1 MNPSFH
7 EFTDDTF
14 EEFLLN
20 NNSITTFK
28 ELRLYENQ
36 IKRFFNHHRQLKD
49 ENQLLTEEN
58 LVLVDTN
65 IKLELEVSKLKNE
78 INELEDNKFQLVQDI
93 YNNIK
98 NKHNDNLMLIK
109 EQIESEAIDKSIIKE
124 INSLH
129 CKIAKF
135 VTSLKQE
142 DMVSVQIKEVQKL
155 LSEYGSETKIYSLND
170 LPIMSAI
177 LQRSVFDHVNTFILN
192 YFNNKLEVNNKAK
205 SLLNSLDL
213 LAKSRYGYKHNSAR
227 KDNEPIDDEEWLK
240 DERNLHLNINKILNK
255 INDPLKQL
263 EFSNLSKEIVYDFI
277 RLIYFNPKEKI
288 EFIWIPNSFHLD
300 LRLMKI
306 LNNNYNLDNDDNITF
321 DNYLVDFCSFPL
333 FGKNLYDYSNDN
345 KYYTLAQIYPKKKHF

>member
-1 MNPSFH
+1 MYSTQQFNINNPFEIA

-177 LQRSVFDHVNTFILN
+177 LQRSVFDHNW
-192 YFNNKLEVNNKAK
+192 KLTTK
-205 SLLNSLDL
+205 
-213 LAKSRYGYKHNSAR
+213 
-227 KDNEPIDDEEWLK
+227 
-240 DERNLHLNINKILNK
+240 
-255 INDPLKQL
+255 
-263 EFSNLSKEIVYDFI
+263 
-277 RLIYFNPKEKI
+277 
-288 EFIWIPNSFHLD
+288 PNH
-300 LRLMKI
+300 
-306 LNNNYNLDNDDNITF
+306 
-321 DNYLVDFCSFPL
+321 C
-333 FGKNLYDYSNDN
+333 
-345 KYYTLAQIYPKKKHF
+345 

>member
-1 MNPSFH
+1 MRVEIVEIA

-109 EQIESEAIDKSIIKE
+109 EQTESEAIDKSIIKD

-142 DMVSVQIKEVQKL
+142 DMVSVQLKEVQKL

-177 LQRSVFDHVNTFILN
+177 LQRSVFDH
-192 YFNNKLEVNNKAK
+192 
-205 SLLNSLDL
+205 
-213 LAKSRYGYKHNSAR
+213 HNSAR

-255 INDPLKQL
+255 
-263 EFSNLSKEIVYDFI
+263 
-277 RLIYFNPKEKI
+277 EKI
-288 EFIWIPNSFHLD
+288 EFIWIPNNFHLD

-306 LNNNYNLDNDDNITF
+306 LNNNYNLDNDDDITF

-345 KYYTLAQIYPKKKHF
+345 KYYTLAQIYPKKKH

>member
-1 MNPSFH
+1 MRVEIA

-177 LQRSVFDHVNTFILN
+177 LQRSVFDH
-192 YFNNKLEVNNKAK
+192 
-205 SLLNSLDL
+205 
-213 LAKSRYGYKHNSAR
+213 HNSAR